1 MISALM
7 IKSEYLILN
16 DKSNL
21 YNILNHRFNKT
32 GNAKL
37 YFNSLI
43 EKLNLNIRE
52 EYKFNILDFLYKEYP
67 IPLQSYLISFE
78 INKSAYWILSWLESR
93 NNRIPPDYAMELLS
107 NIYEV
112 STKEMKSFIALK
124 IADLYTHNQDL
135 VKGQLLI
142 KYYLEVGNY
151 KLLEAYFK
159 DREFT
164 NERFESFLENLDRSL
179 VTTKLTLAQK
189 LDLTFYSK
197 QWLLLLN
204 LFHQLDDI
212 EYVLK
217 LDSKIP
223 EEFHSQLL
231 DIYINLSKKYLESH
245 VGQKSHQKIES
256 IARHIRLVYK
266 SKFHTLYVNELK
278 HLFPNRKLIHQ
289 I

>member
-1 MISALM
+1 
-7 IKSEYLILN
+7 
-16 DKSNL
+16 
-21 YNILNHRFNKT
+21 
-32 GNAKL
+32 
-37 YFNSLI
+37 I

-135 VKGQLLI
+135 VNGQLLI
-142 KYYLEVGNY
+142 KYYLEVGNH

-189 LDLTFYSK
+189 
-197 QWLLLLN
+197 
-204 LFHQLDDI
+204 
-212 EYVLK
+212 
-217 LDSKIP
+217 
-223 EEFHSQLL
+223 
-231 DIYINLSKKYLESH
+231 
-245 VGQKSHQKIES
+245 
-256 IARHIRLVYK
+256 
-266 SKFHTLYVNELK
+266 
-278 HLFPNRKLIHQ
+278 
-289 I
+289 